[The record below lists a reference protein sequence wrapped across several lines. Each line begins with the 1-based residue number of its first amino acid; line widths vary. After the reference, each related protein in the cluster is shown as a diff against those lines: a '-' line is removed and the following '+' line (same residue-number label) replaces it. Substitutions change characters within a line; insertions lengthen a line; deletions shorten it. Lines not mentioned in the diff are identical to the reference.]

1 MKLCNTNI
9 KLILVLKLGVS
20 NFYSKLL
27 EKLFN
32 LKIISLI
39 RNQSKDLRFHISLTE
54 SELFTNLNY
63 FQADFLNLI

>member
-9 KLILVLKLGVS
+9 KLLLVLKLQAS

-27 EKLFN
+27 EKLFS

-39 RNQSKDLRFHISLTE
+39 RNQSKDLSFHISLAE
-54 SELFTNLNY
+54 SELFAKLAN
-63 FQADFLNLI
+63 FQANFLNLI